1 MTTQGALFDNEPP
14 RYCLDT
20 NVVVS
25 FLKGTDDEYYGV
37 DIFGEQ
43 WALIERLIASG
54 VIVAPRQVEREL
66 TKWQTSSPTIQ
77 AWVKAHHYMFK
88 DVDAEAQLQIAK
100 RIVESYP
107 VYGKTENYLG
117 DLEVM
122 SLAGTMGAAVISLE
136 SEAREPSQKRPKV
149 PNVCKE
155 FGIDC
160 VSVAGFLRRELSW
173 RPISQCSP
181 R

>member
-1 MTTQGALFDNEPP
+1 MTTQGALFENEPP

-25 FLKGTDDEYYGV
+25 FLKGTDDEFYGV

-43 WALIERLIASG
+43 WALVERLITSG

-66 TKWQTSSPTIQ
+66 YMWQRSAPSIH
-77 AWVKAHHYMFK
+77 AWAKTFYYMFRSVET
-88 DVDAEAQLQIAK
+88 DAQLQIAK
-100 RIVESYP
+100 KIVSNYP
-107 VYGKTENYLG
+107 VYGMTQNYLG

-122 SLAGTMGAAVISLE
+122 SLAGAVGVAVISLE
-136 SEAREPSQKRPKV
+136 SEVQEQSRRRPKI

-160 VSVAGFLRRELSW
+160 VSVIGFLRRETT
-173 RPISQCSP
+173 
-181 R
+181 

>member
-1 MTTQGALFDNEPP
+1 MTTQGALFENEPP

-25 FLKGTDDEYYGV
+25 FLKGTDDEYYGF

-43 WALIERLIASG
+43 WALIEHLIASG

-66 TKWQTSSPTIQ
+66 SKWQSSSPTIQ
-77 AWVKAHHYMFK
+77 AWAKSFQYMFK
-88 DVDAEAQLQIAK
+88 DVETVAQLQVAK
-100 RIVESYP
+100 RIVDSYP
-107 VYGKTENYLG
+107 IYGKTDNYLG

-122 SLAGTMGAAVISLE
+122 SLAGALGVAVISLE
-136 SEAREPSQKRPKV
+136 SEVREPSQKRPKI

-160 VSVAGFLRRELSW
+160 VSVTGFLRRESTG
-173 RPISQCSP
+173 I
-181 R
+181 

>member
-1 MTTQGALFDNEPP
+1 MTTQGALFEDEPP

-54 VIVAPRQVEREL
+54 VIVAPRQVQREL
-66 TKWQTSSPTIQ
+66 NKWQRSAPSIQ
-77 AWVKAHHYMFK
+77 AWAKAFHYMFR
-88 DVDAEAQLQIAK
+88 DVETDAQLVVAK
-100 RIVESYP
+100 NIVSRYA
-107 VYGKTENYLG
+107 VYGKTDNYLG

-122 SLAGTMGAAVISLE
+122 SLAGALGVAVISLE
-136 SEAREPSQKRPKV
+136 SEVQEQSKRRPKI

-160 VSVAGFLRRELSW
+160 VSVAGFLRRET
-173 RPISQCSP
+173 R
-181 R
+181 